1 MQLPKEISI
10 ILPLMT
16 KIFSGYIKL
25 GLIFGLS
32 LHLNPYVL
40 CAINIGSVDESV
52 LFGNKL
58 VSNAHVMVYSPAAII
73 RNAKIWNIILLVVFF
88 RMLSSNVDL
97 EYPAVSEENCLKNL
111 LPLPLPLISW
121 EFRHF

>member
-1 MQLPKEISI
+1 MPVYENLILIAYAIIPKEISI

-32 LHLNPYVL
+32 LHLNPYAL

-52 LFGNKL
+52 LFGNYL
-58 VSNAHVMVYSPAAII
+58 VSSAHVMV
-73 RNAKIWNIILLVVFF
+73 
-88 RMLSSNVDL
+88 LS
-97 EYPAVSEENCLKNL
+97 YKF
-111 LPLPLPLISW
+111 LPGRIS
-121 EFRHF
+121 

>member
-1 MQLPKEISI
+1 MPVHENLILITYAIIPKEISI

-40 CAINIGSVDESV
+40 DAINIGSVDEPV

-58 VSNAHVMVYSPAAII
+58 VSNAHVMV
-73 RNAKIWNIILLVVFF
+73 WLQ
-88 RMLSSNVDL
+88 
-97 EYPAVSEENCLKNL
+97 
-111 LPLPLPLISW
+111 ISA
-121 EFRHF
+121 R